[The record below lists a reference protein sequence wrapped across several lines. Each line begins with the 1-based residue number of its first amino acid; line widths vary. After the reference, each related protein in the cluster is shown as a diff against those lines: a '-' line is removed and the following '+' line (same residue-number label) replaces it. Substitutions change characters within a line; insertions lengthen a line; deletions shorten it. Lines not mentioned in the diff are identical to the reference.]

1 MDKLLRTEE
10 VADILGYATRT
21 LDNWRFMEDK
31 RLPYVKMGRS
41 VRYKESDVKAFME
54 ELQHAI
60 IGE

>member
-10 VADILGYATRT
+10 VASILGYASRT

-31 RLPYVKMGRS
+31 RLPYIKMGRS
-41 VRYKESDVKAFME
+41 VRYKASDVKAFMD
-54 ELQHAI
+54 ELQHEQ

>member
-10 VADILGYATRT
+10 VAAILGYAART

-31 RLPYVKMGRS
+31 RLPYIKLRRS
-41 VRYKESDVKAFME
+41 VRYKASDVKAFMDK
-54 ELQHAI
+54 LQHEQ